1 MVRIC
6 ARKIIIFC
14 LFSFATWAIYA
25 QNGVSLDEI
34 RANPYFQN
42 QTNEENSQSTSQA
55 PLAPTQ
61 TASSQTQVQTSPAQV
76 QGSSTQAPVSQ
87 NQAATSS
94 AQESATQTQESVLPN
109 PTQPQAPFQTQTS
122 SQQGQQ
128 SQNQST
134 QYQNPAESSSFYNS
148 ANWQDAGNS
157 NFSYPNQTNQS
168 NVTNASETQSL
179 ENSIYQEGDPLLTD
193 NEKRGKFPW
202 LPLDES
208 HFILSIFYNPNYILS
223 FTSKD
228 IAYYFNLSKFFN
240 FELIGA
246 GVKAQYLFARKP
258 NFSLAGGFC
267 VSWNYLRNVQTY
279 YTLQAQQI
287 LGVLTFGADF
297 LFSDYFLFDLHANA
311 GILSLFNIKFD
322 YSSGATEGPK
332 SWIYPV
338 VGAGF
343 ECDFYLAKN
352 WSLGLGGD
360 FNWPLLIEKP
370 YPIIQI
376 KLNSGWRF

>member
-1 MVRIC
+1 MMRIC
-6 ARKIIIFC
+6 VRKTIILCF
-14 LFSFATWAIYA
+14 LFFTAWVAYA
-25 QNGVSLDEI
+25 QNGVSLEDV
-34 RANPYFQN
+34 RVNPYFQN
-42 QTNEENSQSTSQA
+42 ATDDENSQSTSA
-55 PLAPTQ
+55 AEPALEQ
-61 TASSQTQVQTSPAQV
+61 TPVLSEQESVSSQTQGSPQEVQV
-76 QGSSTQAPVSQ
+76 I
-87 NQAATSS
+87 
-94 AQESATQTQESVLPN
+94 
-109 PTQPQAPFQTQTS
+109 PTQPQAPFLPDTALLSPQE
-122 SQQGQQ
+122 
-128 SQNQST
+128 SQNQKQST
-134 QYQNPAESSSFYNS
+134 QYENPAESSSFYNS
-148 ANWQDAGNS
+148 ANWQSTGNS

-179 ENSIYQEGDPLLTD
+179 ANSIYQEGDPLLTD

-208 HFILSIFYNPNYILS
+208 HFMMSIFYNPNYILS

-258 NFSLAGGFC
+258 NFSLSGGFC
-267 VSWNYLRNVQTY
+267 ASWNYLRNVQTY

-297 LFSDYFLFDLHANA
+297 LISDYFLFDLHANA

-322 YSSGATEGPK
+322 YSSGATEGSK

-343 ECDFYLAKN
+343 ECDFYFSRN
-352 WSLGLGGD
+352 WSLGFGGD

>member
-1 MVRIC
+1 MIRIC
-6 ARKIIIFC
+6 VRKIIIFC

-42 QTNEENSQSTSQA
+42 ATDEKNSQSSFQPSSSQPSASPAQSQA
-55 PLAPTQ
+55 
-61 TASSQTQVQTSPAQV
+61 SSAQATTSPAQ
-76 QGSSTQAPVSQ
+76 AE
-87 NQAATSS
+87 TSS
-94 AQESATQTQESVLPN
+94 QEPSLQTQEPTVFPN
-109 PTQPQAPFQTQTS
+109 PTQPQSPFKPQNS
-122 SQQGQQ
+122 SQQ
-128 SQNQST
+128 STLNQNQST
-134 QYQNPAESSSFYNS
+134 QYQDPSESSSFYNS
-148 ANWQDAGNS
+148 ANWQTDGNS
-157 NFSYPNQTNQS
+157 NFSYPDQDYPNQS
-168 NVTNASETQSL
+168 ENESLANSQSAL
-179 ENSIYQEGDPLLTD
+179 NSKLYQEGDPLLTD
-193 NEKRGKFPW
+193 SEKRGKFPW

-228 IAYYFNLSKFFN
+228 IAYYFNLSKYFN

-258 NFSLAGGFC
+258 NFCLTSGFC
-267 VSWNYLRNVQTY
+267 ASWNYLRNVQTY

-287 LGVLTFGADF
+287 LGVLSFGADF
-297 LFSDYFLFDLHANA
+297 LIADYFLFDLHANA

-338 VGAGF
+338 LGAGF
-343 ECDFYLAKN
+343 EFDFYLARN

-360 FNWPLLIEKP
+360 FNWPFLIEKP